1 MSRLTVIL
9 LHWRFT
15 AVLYLAEDIAVHR
28 SVQPRVLREV
38 TVMVVALAL
47 ASATVYGVADF
58 LGGMATRRTAVLAVA
73 CLAQLTGLLVLAALL
88 PVLPG
93 SPTPADLA
101 LGALGG
107 LAAGL
112 GLVLFYT
119 GLAAGPM
126 TVVAPLTAVTSAGVP
141 VVAGA
146 LMGER
151 PSTGALAGVGLALVA
166 VLLVSAE
173 PGSTVRQAAA
183 GLRSRATLLALTA
196 GAGFAGF
203 FILLER
209 TDASAG
215 LWPLASARAA
225 SVTMLAVLAVAAG
238 ARLGRG
244 SGTLVLVLAAGALDM
259 AANVLYLVAVRGGM
273 LTLVAVVASLYPVST
288 VLLARVVLAE
298 RLTPPQVLG
307 LGAAAAGVGLIAL

>member
-1 MSRLTVIL
+1 
-9 LHWRFT
+9 
-15 AVLYLAEDIAVHR
+15 
-28 SVQPRVLREV
+28 
-38 TVMVVALAL
+38 MVVALAL

-58 LGGMATRRTAVLAVA
+58 LGGLATRRAAVLVVA
-73 CLAQLTGLLVLAALL
+73 CLSQLTGLLVLAALL

-93 SPTPADLA
+93 SPSGTDLT

-107 LAAGL
+107 LAGGL
-112 GLVLFYT
+112 GLVLFYS

-141 VVAGA
+141 VLVGT
-146 LMGER
+146 LLGER
-151 PSTGALAGVGLALVA
+151 PSAGGLAGVALALVA
-166 VLLVSAE
+166 ILLVSAE
-173 PGSTVRQAAA
+173 PGATVREAVA

-203 FILLER
+203 FVVLGQTAE
-209 TDASAG
+209 SSG

-225 SVTMLAVLAVAAG
+225 SIGMLAVIAVTAG
-238 ARLGRG
+238 ARLSRG
-244 SGTLVLVLAAGALDM
+244 SGALTLVLAAGALDM

-298 RLTPPQVLG
+298 RLAPPQVAG
-307 LGAAAAGVGLIAL
+307 LGAAAAGVALIAV